1 MLVRLASSSTKCPSS
16 EPFCQ
21 AEFKGEKSGRVS
33 DRDSPGPGLSFPQ
46 ARLFISGAG
55 LPLFPSL
62 DCGPWPL
69 SACPPV
75 WPCCLSVFGIFLFL
89 GGWAPAVQV
98 LGGGTVLGRGAHG
111 RARCSPH
118 CPSHARAGLHAAGFP
133 LPPGEQN
140 PHRFYESMTRSGGDL
155 G

>member
-1 MLVRLASSSTKCPSS
+1 MPFLRALLPSY
-16 EPFCQ
+16 
-21 AEFKGEKSGRVS
+21 EFKGEKSGRVS

-89 GGWAPAVQV
+89 GGQAPAVQV
-98 LGGGTVLGRGAHG
+98 LGGGAVLGHTAVPAALPTALRTPGQG
-111 RARCSPH
+111 CMRLGSPCH
-118 CPSHARAGLHAAGFP
+118 QGNKIHTDFMSP
-133 LPPGEQN
+133 
-140 PHRFYESMTRSGGDL
+140 
-155 G
+155 